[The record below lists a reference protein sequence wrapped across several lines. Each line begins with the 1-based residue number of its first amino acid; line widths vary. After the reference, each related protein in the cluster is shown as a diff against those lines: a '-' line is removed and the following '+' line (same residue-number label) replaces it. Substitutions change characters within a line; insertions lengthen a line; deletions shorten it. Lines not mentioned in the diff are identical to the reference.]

1 MKNELE
7 TYTCMSLR
15 CILVSSLI
23 GFTIISLG
31 LLIGY
36 FLDPRP
42 LSVYEDMALFAFL
55 IKQWY
60 IIPCAVCFGFLFCG
74 LIGFFLEKLMGMDFI
89 GETLERKN
97 YEVGFT
103 IYYRL

>member
-1 MKNELE
+1 M
-7 TYTCMSLR
+7 YTCMSLR
-15 CILVSSLI
+15 RILVSSLI

-36 FLDPRP
+36 FLDPRS
-42 LSVYEDMALFAFL
+42 LSYYEDVTLFAFL

-60 IIPCAVCFGFLFCG
+60 MLSCVVCLGFLFCG

-97 YEVGFT
+97 HEVGFT